1 MPMQLTREADYAVR
15 AMVELAGSPG
25 AIVPCKVI
33 QRRQEIPPAHLAKVV
48 QVLRRAGLVR
58 TWRGAGGG
66 VALAL
71 PPEEVT
77 LRRVIEAVEGP
88 LALNRCLVE
97 PGACPRDRFCPVHP
111 VWERIQALV
120 VGELEAVTLA
130 ALARQGRSSFP
141 ERPPESAIGAWHVGQ
156 AG

>member
-1 MPMQLTREADYAVR
+1 MQLTREADYAVR

-25 AIVPCKVI
+25 AVVPCKVI

-111 VWERIQALV
+111 VWRRIQALLLK
-120 VGELEAVTLA
+120 ELEAVTMA
-130 ALARQGRSSFP
+130 ALARQGRALVQ
-141 ERPPESAIGAWHVGQ
+141 ERESP
-156 AG
+156 AGIRYAQEAG